1 MTKCNL
7 ANALLKAKET
17 QNLLEEYDKYYRINL
32 ATSLLCNRCDLSDRA
47 RILAEIDAI
56 FELGLIER
64 KDILDIY
71 AQICDG
77 KVETWINQHYGEIFQ
92 LAM

>member
-1 MTKCNL
+1 VTYL
-7 ANALLKAKET
+7 T
-17 QNLLEEYDKYYRINL
+17 
-32 ATSLLCNRCDLSDRA
+32 A

-71 AQICDG
+71 AQICHG

>member
-47 RILAEIDAI
+47 
-56 FELGLIER
+56 
-64 KDILDIY
+64 DIGRD
-71 AQICDG
+71 
-77 KVETWINQHYGEIFQ
+77 
-92 LAM
+92 